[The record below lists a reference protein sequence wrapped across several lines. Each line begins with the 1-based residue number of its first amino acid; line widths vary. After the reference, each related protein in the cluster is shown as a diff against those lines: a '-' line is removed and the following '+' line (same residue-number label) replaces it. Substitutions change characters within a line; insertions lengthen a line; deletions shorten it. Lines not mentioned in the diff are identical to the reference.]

1 MNLLLAFVT
10 AIILGGLLMMAP
22 ADAGAAILLALPLT
36 GFACWMIYRFR
47 DDRTFLVRL
56 FITALLLR
64 ICIGSLI
71 YIFQWQGFFG
81 GDALTYDYFGNCLL
95 KVWGGNADY
104 QRQVDLFT
112 GGGSSSGWGMI
123 YYVGAIYRITGQ
135 DMLATQ
141 FVNCILGAATAPIAY
156 LTAMEIFPQKRAARV
171 CGALTAYFPSL
182 VLWSSQGLKDGPIV
196 FLLAFS
202 MLATL
207 KLGNKF
213 SLKYLALLALSLYF
227 LLTLRFYVFYIVAL
241 ALTVAFI
248 LGRRRLTAQSFVR
261 QLIILVSIGMALAYF
276 GVTRYAS
283 QQYEA
288 YGSFRQLQLMRLD
301 ASQSAQSGFA
311 EDVDVSSASGALSA
325 IPVGLTYL
333 ILAPFPWQMASPRQ
347 LITLPEM
354 IVWWCSIPLLILG
367 WWFSVK
373 HRLREVTPII
383 IFTTLLTLTYS
394 ILQGNVGTAYRQRAQ
409 LLVFYFFFVAIGF
422 VLVRERKEEKIRK
435 NAQERERLASRS
447 PRWKIGTKTTE
458 ERVPL
463 AVEQKV

>member
-1 MNLLLAFVT
+1 MNVLLVFVT
-10 AIILGGLLMMAP
+10 VVILGGLLLIDP
-22 ADAGAAILLALPLT
+22 SDAGAAILLAIPLAGVT
-36 GFACWMIYRFR
+36 GWVVYRFR
-47 DDRTFLVRL
+47 VDQTFLLRL
-56 FITALLLR
+56 FVTALLLR

-81 GDALTYDYFGNCLL
+81 GDALTYDYFGNALL
-95 KVWGGNADY
+95 KVWDGNADY

-112 GGGSSSGWGMI
+112 GGGSASGWGMI

-196 FLLAFS
+196 FLLALS

-207 KLGNKF
+207 KLGNRF
-213 SLKYLALLALSLYF
+213 SLKYLAFLALSLYF

-241 ALTVAFI
+241 AVTVAFI
-248 LGRRRLTAQSFVR
+248 LGRRRLTAKSFAR
-261 QLIILVSIGMALAYF
+261 QLIILGSIGMALAYF
-276 GVTRYAS
+276 GVSRYAS

-288 YGSFRQLQLMRLD
+288 YGSLRQLQLMRLD
-301 ASQSAQSGFA
+301 ASQTAQSGFA
-311 EDVDVSSASGALSA
+311 EDVDVSSTTGALSA
-325 IPVGLTYL
+325 IPIGLTYL
-333 ILAPFPWQMASPRQ
+333 MLAPFPWQMVSPRQ
-347 LITLPEM
+347 IITLPEM
-354 IVWWCSIPLLILG
+354 IVWWCSIPILVLG

-409 LLVFYFFFVAIGF
+409 LLVFYFFFVAIGY
-422 VLVRERKEEKIRK
+422 VLMKEKKEEKAK
-435 NAQERERLASRS
+435 KAASEREREAARK
-447 PRWKIGTKTTE
+447 PKWKITGAPPDDRLTVAAE
-458 ERVPL
+458 
-463 AVEQKV
+463 